1 MFDIFSLKLS
11 ACAIFY
17 AFSNYANYSL
27 KHSLTGSKSEVW
39 KEKEKVF
46 EPAFYELPSSSY
58 FEINSGTVSEARW

>member
-1 MFDIFSLKLS
+1 MPIIQLS
-11 ACAIFY
+11 TQALAHRQWGYLIQ
-17 AFSNYANYSL
+17 
-27 KHSLTGSKSEVW
+27 SKSEVW